1 MCENRFIE
9 ENIFLFIIFHQIYMK
24 KPKGVRLLT
33 TVRHLTF
40 LPYITAVRII
50 ALTTFPVNYVW
61 EGSQAFK
68 VYLGTRQVGSC
79 AICCNEL

>member
-9 ENIFLFIIFHQIYMK
+9 EKIFLFIIFHQIYMK

-40 LPYITAVRII
+40 LRTNRPTPGISEDRVARKGI
-50 ALTTFPVNYVW
+50 ALQACVQ
-61 EGSQAFK
+61 GS
-68 VYLGTRQVGSC
+68 
-79 AICCNEL
+79 ICLKSGG

>member
-9 ENIFLFIIFHQIYMK
+9 EKIFLFIIFHQIYMK

-40 LPYITAVRII
+40 LPYISPSSLV
-50 ALTTFPVNYVW
+50 F
-61 EGSQAFK
+61 Q
-68 VYLGTRQVGSC
+68 
-79 AICCNEL
+79 

>member
-9 ENIFLFIIFHQIYMK
+9 EKIFLFIIFHQISMK

-40 LPYITAVRII
+40 LPKRII
-50 ALTTFPVNYVW
+50 STFVVSKFRNPFSLLLPLVVSSSTA
-61 EGSQAFK
+61 EEPE
-68 VYLGTRQVGSC
+68 TRSVEQVG
-79 AICCNEL
+79 

>member
-9 ENIFLFIIFHQIYMK
+9 EKIFLFIIFHQIYMK

-40 LPYITAVRII
+40 LPYILAHPIKYKMI
-50 ALTTFPVNYVW
+50 SWL
-61 EGSQAFK
+61 
-68 VYLGTRQVGSC
+68 
-79 AICCNEL
+79 